1 MEPARPR
8 STAQCKG
15 GAAVETNLGIVQKIQ
30 SFFSSKPVFEDFER
44 AIISAV
50 CKQLPARDLQI
61 LQSQIA
67 RFNKSYMEYDEVRR
81 ITETYFYWM
90 RFGSS
95 RQDFPLKWPVSNN
108 EWILAKARIEDGK
121 ERVFLA
127 ELTVVLG
134 RFFSIRIHSNT
145 ELDRPLSPQFTIS
158 SIEVFDPET
167 ATELGR
173 GA

>member
-1 MEPARPR
+1 
-8 STAQCKG
+8 
-15 GAAVETNLGIVQKIQ
+15 
-30 SFFSSKPVFEDFER
+30 
-44 AIISAV
+44 
-50 CKQLPARDLQI
+50 
-61 LQSQIA
+61 
-67 RFNKSYMEYDEVRR
+67 MEYDEVRR